1 MQTDDKLNQTLTFVS
16 ISDLMGQ
23 SFYIPGY
30 QRGYRWQPEQVIA
43 LLDDIWEFR
52 EKTIKAQKPIGSVK
66 YCLQPLVVARRQR
79 SDGEHGFYWE
89 VIDGQ
94 QRLTTIFL
102 VLSALGEKPYS
113 IEYETPYADDAY
125 LLDRSRF
132 TPETHLDSYY
142 LNEAY
147 QIIRDWLKNRLGDN
161 RYYIDDF
168 RRALAHPNEF
178 IPQFIW
184 YNSTMEVGQNESLVI
199 DIFDRLN
206 VGKIGLTNA
215 ELIKALFMISLSK
228 PGTQEKNRKQLEIG
242 HQWDKIELA
251 LNQPLFW
258 NFICQDTDRYVTRI
272 EYLFDILMEKSPDD
286 ERNFTFNKYYEKI
299 NTDYKDA
306 HELWA
311 DVEKLYQLFASW
323 YSDKIFFHLIGYFMA
338 SGTATIQ
345 DILEWQKDADGQL
358 LTKDKFRHKL
368 KEKALEPITKKEI
381 DLENDDFFEKYAKD
395 KIRSVLLLFNVF
407 SIIKSEDSNLSSM
420 KFPFDLF
427 RQKDSNGRIM
437 WDVEHIHSQTD
448 KDINGADRKVWIE
461 TMLNYFTGATTY
473 EEARTFID
481 QPEKFKEI
489 YPNESSDDEH
499 KFCTRLNQF
508 HDKVADDQLEQF
520 TELVND
526 LKKYFKENDSEFPPH
541 SLGNLTLLDKR
552 TNRSY
557 QNAFFPVKR
566 EIILRK
572 AQSSVFIPLCTQ
584 NVFLKAY
591 SRTFGNLTSWTK
603 KDCSDYLHTIID
615 TLK

>member
-52 EKTIKAQKPIGSVK
+52 EKTIKAQKTIGSVK

-102 VLSALGEKPYS
+102 VLSALSEKPYS

-125 LLDRSRF
+125 LLDRSLF
-132 TPETHLDSYY
+132 TPATHLDSYY

-147 QIIRDWLKNRLGDN
+147 QIIEEWFKELLGDKK
-161 RYYIDDF
+161 DEF
-168 RRALAHPNEF
+168 RSALVDPDEY

-184 YNSTMEVGQNESLVI
+184 YNVTAEVEPNERLAI

-206 VGKIGLTNA
+206 VGKIRLTNA
-215 ELIKALFMISLSK
+215 ELIKALFMISLSE
-228 PGTQEKNRKQLEIG
+228 PNPQEKYRKQLEIG
-242 HQWDKIELA
+242 HQWDSIELA

-258 NFICQDTDRYVTRI
+258 NFICQDTDRYITRI
-272 EYLFDILMEKSPDD
+272 EYLFDILMEKGPDD
-286 ERNFTFNKYYEKI
+286 EPDFTFNEYYNRIHTK
-299 NTDYKDA
+299 
-306 HELWA
+306 HEDVHNLWKE
-311 DVEKLYQLFASW
+311 VEERYQLFDSW
-323 YSDKIFFHLIGYFMA
+323 YSDKICFHLIGYFMA
-338 SGTATIQ
+338 SGAASIQ
-345 DILEWQKDADGQL
+345 DILEWQKDAKGQL
-358 LTKDKFRHKL
+358 LPKDKFRHRL

-381 DLENDDFFEKYAKD
+381 DLENADFFEKYAKD

-473 EEARTFID
+473 EEVRTFID

-489 YPNESSDDEH
+489 YPNESSDDER
-499 KFCTRLNQF
+499 KFCMRLNQF
-508 HDKVADDQLEQF
+508 HDKVAEDQLEQF
-520 TELVND
+520 TELVSD
-526 LKKYFKENDSEFPPH
+526 LRKYFKENDSEFSTH

-566 EIILRK
+566 ETILRK
-572 AQSSVFIPLCTQ
+572 AQSGVFIPLCTQ

-591 SRTFGNLTSWTK
+591 SRTFGNLTSWTE

>member
-102 VLSALGEKPYS
+102 VLSALGKKPYS

-168 RRALAHPNEF
+168 RRALAHPNKF

-184 YNSTMEVGQNESLVI
+184 YNSTMEVEQNESLVI

-215 ELIKALFMISLSK
+215 ELIKALFMISLSESD
-228 PGTQEKNRKQLEIG
+228 PQEKYRKQLEIG
-242 HQWDKIELA
+242 HQWDNIELA

-272 EYLFDILMEKSPDD
+272 EYLFDILMEKSPND

-306 HELWA
+306 HELWME
-311 DVEKLYQLFASW
+311 VEKLYQLFDSW
-323 YSDKIFFHLIGYFMA
+323 YSDKICFHLIGYFMA
-338 SGTATIQ
+338 SSVASIR
-345 DILEWQKDADGQL
+345 DIIEWQEDDEGQI
-358 LTKDKFRHKL
+358 LTKDKFRSKL

-381 DLENDDFFEKYAKD
+381 DLEADDFFEKYSKD

-407 SIIKSEDSNLSSM
+407 SIIKSEDGNLSSM

-489 YPNESSDDEH
+489 YPNESSDDER
-499 KFCTRLNQF
+499 KFCMRLNQF

-520 TELVND
+520 TELVSD
-526 LKKYFKENDSEFPPH
+526 LRKYFKENDSEFPTH

-572 AQSSVFIPLCTQ
+572 AQSGVFIPLCTQ

-591 SRTFGNLTSWTK
+591 SRTFGNLTSWTE
-603 KDCSDYLHTIID
+603 KDRSDYLQTIVD

>member
-102 VLSALGEKPYS
+102 VLSALSEKPYS

-125 LLDRSRF
+125 LLDRSLF
-132 TPETHLDSYY
+132 TPATHLDSYY

-147 QIIRDWLKNRLGDN
+147 QIIEEWFKELLGDKK
-161 RYYIDDF
+161 DEF
-168 RRALAHPNEF
+168 RSALVDPDEY

-184 YNSTMEVGQNESLVI
+184 YNVTAEVEPNERLAI

-206 VGKIGLTNA
+206 VGKIRLTNA
-215 ELIKALFMISLSK
+215 ELIKALFMISLSE
-228 PGTQEKNRKQLEIG
+228 PNPQEKYRKQLEIG
-242 HQWDKIELA
+242 HQWDSIELA

-258 NFICQDTDRYVTRI
+258 NFICQDTDRYITRI
-272 EYLFDILMEKSPDD
+272 EYLFDILMEKGPDD
-286 ERNFTFNKYYEKI
+286 EPDFTFNEYYNRIHTK
-299 NTDYKDA
+299 
-306 HELWA
+306 HEDVHNLWKE
-311 DVEKLYQLFASW
+311 VEERYQLFDSW
-323 YSDKIFFHLIGYFMA
+323 YSDKTCFHLIGYFMA
-338 SGTATIQ
+338 SGAASIQ
-345 DILEWQKDADGQL
+345 DILEWQGQL
-358 LTKDKFRHKL
+358 PTKDKFRNTL
-368 KEKALEPITKKEI
+368 KEKALEPIQKI
-381 DLENDDFFEKYAKD
+381 DLKNDDFFEKNSKD
-395 KIRSVLLLFNVF
+395 KIRSILLLFNIF
-407 SIIKSEDSNLSSM
+407 SIIKSEDGNLSSM

-448 KDINGADRKVWIE
+448 KDINGVDRKVWIE

-489 YPNESSDDEH
+489 YPNESSDDERM
-499 KFCTRLNQF
+499 FCMRLNQF
-508 HDKVADDQLEQF
+508 HDKVADDQLEKF
-520 TELVND
+520 TELVSD
-526 LKKYFKENDSEFPPH
+526 LRKYFKENDSEFETH

-572 AQSSVFIPLCTQ
+572 AQSGVFIPLCTQ

-591 SRTFGNLTSWTK
+591 SRTFGNLTSWTE
-603 KDCSDYLHTIID
+603 KDRSDYLQTIID

>member
-102 VLSALGEKPYS
+102 VLSALSEKPYS

-125 LLDRSRF
+125 LLDRSLF
-132 TPETHLDSYY
+132 TPATHLDSYY

-147 QIIRDWLKNRLGDN
+147 QIIEEWFKELLGDKK
-161 RYYIDDF
+161 DEF
-168 RRALAHPNEF
+168 RSALVDPDEY

-184 YNSTMEVGQNESLVI
+184 YNVTAEVEPNERLAI

-206 VGKIGLTNA
+206 VGKIRLTNA
-215 ELIKALFMISLSK
+215 ELIKALFMISLSE
-228 PGTQEKNRKQLEIG
+228 PNPQEKYRKQLEIG
-242 HQWDKIELA
+242 HQWDSIELA

-258 NFICQDTDRYVTRI
+258 NFICQDTDRYITRI
-272 EYLFDILMEKSPDD
+272 EYLFDILMEKGPDD
-286 ERNFTFNKYYEKI
+286 EPDFTFNEYYNRIHTK
-299 NTDYKDA
+299 
-306 HELWA
+306 HEDVHNLWKE
-311 DVEKLYQLFASW
+311 VEERYQLFDSW
-323 YSDKIFFHLIGYFMA
+323 YSDKICFHLIGYFMA
-338 SGTATIQ
+338 SGAASIQ
-345 DILEWQKDADGQL
+345 DILEWQKDAKGQL
-358 LTKDKFRHKL
+358 LPKDKFRHRL

-381 DLENDDFFEKYAKD
+381 DLENADFFEKYAKD

-448 KDINGADRKVWIE
+448 KDINGVDRKVWIE

-489 YPNESSDDEH
+489 YPNESSDDERM
-499 KFCTRLNQF
+499 FCMRLNQF
-508 HDKVADDQLEQF
+508 HDKVADDQLEKF
-520 TELVND
+520 TELVSD
-526 LKKYFKENDSEFPPH
+526 LRKYFKENDSEFETH

-572 AQSSVFIPLCTQ
+572 AQSGVFIPLCTQ

-591 SRTFGNLTSWTK
+591 SRTFGNLTSWTE
-603 KDCSDYLHTIID
+603 KDRSDYLQTIID

>member
-102 VLSALGEKPYS
+102 VLSALSEKPYS

-125 LLDRSRF
+125 LLDRSLF
-132 TPETHLDSYY
+132 TPATHLDSYY

-147 QIIRDWLKNRLGDN
+147 QIIEEWFKELLGDKK
-161 RYYIDDF
+161 DEF
-168 RRALAHPNEF
+168 RSALVDPDEY

-184 YNSTMEVGQNESLVI
+184 YNVTAEVEPNERLAI

-206 VGKIGLTNA
+206 VGKIRLTNA
-215 ELIKALFMISLSK
+215 ELIKALFMISLSE
-228 PGTQEKNRKQLEIG
+228 PNPQEKYRKQLEIG
-242 HQWDKIELA
+242 HQWDSIELA

-258 NFICQDTDRYVTRI
+258 NFICQDTDRYITRI
-272 EYLFDILMEKSPDD
+272 EYLFDILMEKGPDD
-286 ERNFTFNKYYEKI
+286 EPDFTFNEYYNRIHTK
-299 NTDYKDA
+299 
-306 HELWA
+306 HEDVHNLWKE
-311 DVEKLYQLFASW
+311 VEERYQLFDSW
-323 YSDKIFFHLIGYFMA
+323 YSDKICFHLIGYFMA
-338 SGTATIQ
+338 SGAASIQ
-345 DILEWQKDADGQL
+345 DILEWQKDAKGQL
-358 LTKDKFRHKL
+358 LPKDKFRHRL

-381 DLENDDFFEKYAKD
+381 DLENADFFEKYAKD

-473 EEARTFID
+473 EEVRTFID

-489 YPNESSDDEH
+489 YPNESSDDER
-499 KFCTRLNQF
+499 KFCMRLNQF
-508 HDKVADDQLEQF
+508 HDKVAEDQLEQF
-520 TELVND
+520 TELVSD
-526 LKKYFKENDSEFPPH
+526 LRKYFKENDSEFPTH

-572 AQSSVFIPLCTQ
+572 AQSGVFIPLCTQ

-591 SRTFGNLTSWTK
+591 SRTFGNLTSWTE

>member
-1 MQTDDKLNQTLTFVS
+1 
-16 ISDLMGQ
+16 
-23 SFYIPGY
+23 
-30 QRGYRWQPEQVIA
+30 
-43 LLDDIWEFR
+43 
-52 EKTIKAQKPIGSVK
+52 
-66 YCLQPLVVARRQR
+66 
-79 SDGEHGFYWE
+79 
-89 VIDGQ
+89 
-94 QRLTTIFL
+94 
-102 VLSALGEKPYS
+102 
-113 IEYETPYADDAY
+113 
-125 LLDRSRF
+125 
-132 TPETHLDSYY
+132 
-142 LNEAY
+142 
-147 QIIRDWLKNRLGDN
+147 
-161 RYYIDDF
+161 
-168 RRALAHPNEF
+168 
-178 IPQFIW
+178 
-184 YNSTMEVGQNESLVI
+184 MEVGQNESLVI

-215 ELIKALFMISLSK
+215 ELIKALFMISLSE
-228 PGTQEKNRKQLEIG
+228 PDTQEKYRKQLEIG
-242 HQWDKIELA
+242 HQWDNIELA

-272 EYLFDILMEKSPDD
+272 EYLFDILMKKGPDD

-381 DLENDDFFEKYAKD
+381 DLDEDKFFEKYSKD

-420 KFPFDLF
+420 KFRFDLF

-481 QPEKFKEI
+481 QPKKFEEI
-489 YPNESSDDEH
+489 YPNESSDDERM
-499 KFCTRLNQF
+499 FCMRLNQF
-508 HDKVADDQLEQF
+508 HDKVADDQLEKF
-520 TELVND
+520 TELVSD
-526 LKKYFKENDSEFPPH
+526 LRTYFKENDSEFPTH

>member
-79 SDGEHGFYWE
+79 SDREHGFYWE

-102 VLSALGEKPYS
+102 VLSALSEKPYS

-132 TPETHLDSYY
+132 TPATHLDSYY

-147 QIIRDWLKNRLGDN
+147 QIIEEWFKELLGDKK
-161 RYYIDDF
+161 DEF
-168 RRALAHPNEF
+168 RSALVDPDEY

-184 YNSTMEVGQNESLVI
+184 YNVTAEVEQNERLAI

-206 VGKIGLTNA
+206 VGKIRLTNA
-215 ELIKALFMISLSK
+215 ELIKALFMISLSE
-228 PGTQEKNRKQLEIG
+228 PPPEEKYRKQLEIG

-272 EYLFDILMEKSPDD
+272 EYLFDILMKKGPDD

-358 LTKDKFRHKL
+358 LPKDKFRHKL

-481 QPEKFKEI
+481 QPEKFEEI
-489 YPNESSDDEH
+489 YPNESSDDERM
-499 KFCTRLNQF
+499 FCMRLNQF
-508 HDKVADDQLEQF
+508 HDKVADDQLEKF
-520 TELVND
+520 TELVSD
-526 LKKYFKENDSEFPPH
+526 LRTYFKENDSEFPTH

-572 AQSSVFIPLCTQ
+572 AQSGVLIPLCTQ

>member
-102 VLSALGEKPYS
+102 VLSALSEKPYS

-125 LLDRSRF
+125 LLDRSLF
-132 TPETHLDSYY
+132 TPATHLDSYY

-147 QIIRDWLKNRLGDN
+147 QIIEEWFKELLGDKK
-161 RYYIDDF
+161 DEF
-168 RRALAHPNEF
+168 RSALVDPDEY

-184 YNSTMEVGQNESLVI
+184 YNVTAEVEPNERLAI

-206 VGKIGLTNA
+206 VGKIRLTNA
-215 ELIKALFMISLSK
+215 ELIKALFMISLSE
-228 PGTQEKNRKQLEIG
+228 PNPQEKYRKQLEIG
-242 HQWDKIELA
+242 HQWDSIELA

-258 NFICQDTDRYVTRI
+258 NFICQDTDRYITRI
-272 EYLFDILMEKSPDD
+272 EYLFDILMEKGPDD
-286 ERNFTFNKYYEKI
+286 EPDFTFNAYYNRIHTK
-299 NTDYKDA
+299 
-306 HELWA
+306 HEDVHNLWKE
-311 DVEKLYQLFASW
+311 VEERYQLFDSW
-323 YSDKIFFHLIGYFMA
+323 YSDKICFHLIGYFMA
-338 SGTATIQ
+338 SGAASIQ
-345 DILEWQKDADGQL
+345 DILEWQKDAKGQL
-358 LTKDKFRHKL
+358 LPKDKFRHRL

-381 DLENDDFFEKYAKD
+381 DLENADFFEKYAKD

-473 EEARTFID
+473 EEVRTFID

-489 YPNESSDDEH
+489 YPNESSDDER
-499 KFCTRLNQF
+499 KFCMRLNQF
-508 HDKVADDQLEQF
+508 HDKVAEDQLEQF
-520 TELVND
+520 TELVSD
-526 LKKYFKENDSEFPPH
+526 LRKYFKENDSEFPTH

-572 AQSSVFIPLCTQ
+572 AQSGVFIPL
-584 NVFLKAY
+584 
-591 SRTFGNLTSWTK
+591 
-603 KDCSDYLHTIID
+603 
-615 TLK
+615 

>member
-102 VLSALGEKPYS
+102 VLSALSERPYS

-125 LLDRSRF
+125 LLDRSLF
-132 TPETHLDSYY
+132 TPATHLDSYY

-147 QIIRDWLKNRLGDN
+147 QIIEEWFKELLGDKK
-161 RYYIDDF
+161 DEF
-168 RRALAHPNEF
+168 RSALVDPDEY

-184 YNSTMEVGQNESLVI
+184 YNVTAEVEPNERLAI

-206 VGKIGLTNA
+206 VGKIRLTNA
-215 ELIKALFMISLSK
+215 ELIKALFMISLSE
-228 PGTQEKNRKQLEIG
+228 PNPQEKYRKQLEIG
-242 HQWDKIELA
+242 HQWDSIELA

-258 NFICQDTDRYVTRI
+258 NFICQDTDRYITRI
-272 EYLFDILMEKSPDD
+272 EYLFDILMEKGPDD
-286 ERNFTFNKYYEKI
+286 EPDFTFNEYYNRIHTK
-299 NTDYKDA
+299 
-306 HELWA
+306 HEDVHNLWKE
-311 DVEKLYQLFASW
+311 VEERYQLFDSW
-323 YSDKIFFHLIGYFMA
+323 YSDKICFHLIGYFMA
-338 SGTATIQ
+338 SGAASIQ
-345 DILEWQKDADGQL
+345 DILEWQKDAKGQL
-358 LTKDKFRHKL
+358 LPKDKFRHRL

-381 DLENDDFFEKYAKD
+381 DLENADFFEKYAKD

-473 EEARTFID
+473 EEVRTFID

-489 YPNESSDDEH
+489 YPNESSDDER
-499 KFCTRLNQF
+499 KFCMRLNQF
-508 HDKVADDQLEQF
+508 HDKVAEDQLEQF
-520 TELVND
+520 TELV
-526 LKKYFKENDSEFPPH
+526 
-541 SLGNLTLLDKR
+541 R
-552 TNRSY
+552 
-557 QNAFFPVKR
+557 
-566 EIILRK
+566 
-572 AQSSVFIPLCTQ
+572 
-584 NVFLKAY
+584 
-591 SRTFGNLTSWTK
+591 
-603 KDCSDYLHTIID
+603 
-615 TLK
+615 

>member
-215 ELIKALFMISLSK
+215 ELIKALFMISLSEPTPK
-228 PGTQEKNRKQLEIG
+228 EKYRKQLEIG

-381 DLENDDFFEKYAKD
+381 DLGNADFFEKYAKD

-407 SIIKSEDSNLSSM
+407 SIIKSEDGNLSSM

-473 EEARTFID
+473 EEVRTFID

-489 YPNESSDDEH
+489 YPNESSDDER
-499 KFCTRLNQF
+499 KFCMRLNQF

-520 TELVND
+520 TELVSD
-526 LKKYFKENDSEFPPH
+526 LRKYFKENDSEFPTH

-572 AQSSVFIPLCTQ
+572 AQSGVFIPLCTQ

-591 SRTFGNLTSWTK
+591 SRTFGNLTSWTE
-603 KDCSDYLHTIID
+603 KDRSDYLQTIVD

>member
-23 SFYIPGY
+23 SFYISGY

-52 EKTIKAQKPIGSVK
+52 EQTIKAQKPIGSVK

-102 VLSALGEKPYS
+102 VLSALSEKPYS

-125 LLDRSRF
+125 LLDRSLF
-132 TPETHLDSYY
+132 TPATHLDSYY

-147 QIIRDWLKNRLGDN
+147 QIIEEWFKELLGDKK
-161 RYYIDDF
+161 DEF
-168 RRALAHPNEF
+168 RSALVDPDEY

-184 YNSTMEVGQNESLVI
+184 YNVTAEVEPNERLAI

-206 VGKIGLTNA
+206 VGKIRLTNA
-215 ELIKALFMISLSK
+215 ELIKALFMISLSE
-228 PGTQEKNRKQLEIG
+228 PNPQEKYRKQLEIG
-242 HQWDKIELA
+242 HQWDSIELA

-258 NFICQDTDRYVTRI
+258 NFICQDTDRYITRI
-272 EYLFDILMEKSPDD
+272 EYLFDILMKKSPDD
-286 ERNFTFNKYYEKI
+286 EQNFTFNKYYEKI

-306 HELWA
+306 HELWTE
-311 DVEKLYQLFASW
+311 VEKLYQLFVSW
-323 YSDKIFFHLIGYFMA
+323 YSDKTCFHLIGYFMA
-338 SGTATIQ
+338 SGAASIQ
-345 DILEWQKDADGQL
+345 DILEWQGQL
-358 LTKDKFRHKL
+358 PTKDKFRNTL
-368 KEKALEPITKKEI
+368 KEKALEPIQKI
-381 DLENDDFFEKYAKD
+381 DLKNDDFFEKNSKD
-395 KIRSVLLLFNVF
+395 KIRSILLLFNIF
-407 SIIKSEDSNLSSM
+407 SIIKSEDGNLSSM

-448 KDINGADRKVWIE
+448 KDINGVDRKVWIE

-489 YPNESSDDEH
+489 YPNESSDDERM
-499 KFCTRLNQF
+499 FCMRLNQF
-508 HDKVADDQLEQF
+508 HDKVADDQLEKF
-520 TELVND
+520 TELVSD
-526 LKKYFKENDSEFPPH
+526 LRKYFKENDSEFETH

-572 AQSSVFIPLCTQ
+572 AQSGVFIPLCTQ

-591 SRTFGNLTSWTK
+591 SRTFGNLTSWTE
-603 KDCSDYLHTIID
+603 KDRSDYLQTIID

>member
-102 VLSALGEKPYS
+102 VLSALSEKPYS

-132 TPETHLDSYY
+132 TPATHLDSYY

-147 QIIRDWLKNRLGDN
+147 QIIEEWFKELLGDKK
-161 RYYIDDF
+161 DEF
-168 RRALAHPNEF
+168 RSALVDPDEY

-184 YNSTMEVGQNESLVI
+184 YNVTAEVEQNERLAI

-206 VGKIGLTNA
+206 VGKIRLTNA
-215 ELIKALFMISLSK
+215 ELIKALFMISLSE
-228 PGTQEKNRKQLEIG
+228 PNPQEKYRKQLEIG
-242 HQWDKIELA
+242 HQWDNIELA

-381 DLENDDFFEKYAKD
+381 DLENDDFFEKYSKD

-489 YPNESSDDEH
+489 YPNESSDDERM
-499 KFCTRLNQF
+499 FCMRLNQF
-508 HDKVADDQLEQF
+508 HDKVADDQLEKF
-520 TELVND
+520 TELVSD
-526 LKKYFKENDSEFPPH
+526 LRTYFKENDSDFPTH

-572 AQSSVFIPLCTQ
+572 AQSGVFIPLCTQ

-591 SRTFGNLTSWTK
+591 SKTFGNLTSWTE
-603 KDCSDYLHTIID
+603 KDRSDYLQTIVD

>member
-215 ELIKALFMISLSK
+215 ELIKALFMISLSE
-228 PGTQEKNRKQLEIG
+228 PDTQEKYRKQLEIG
-242 HQWDKIELA
+242 HQWDNIELA

-272 EYLFDILMEKSPDD
+272 EYLFDILMKKGPDD

-311 DVEKLYQLFASW
+311 DIEKLYQLFASW

-381 DLENDDFFEKYAKD
+381 DLDEDKFFEKYSKD

-420 KFPFDLF
+420 KFRFDLF

-437 WDVEHIHSQTD
+437 WDVAHIHSQTD

-481 QPEKFKEI
+481 QPKKFEEI
-489 YPNESSDDEH
+489 YPNESSDDERM
-499 KFCTRLNQF
+499 FCMRLNQF
-508 HDKVADDQLEQF
+508 HDKVADDQLEKF
-520 TELVND
+520 TELVSD
-526 LKKYFKENDSEFPPH
+526 LRTYFKENDSEFPTH

>member
-94 QRLTTIFL
+94 QRLITIFL
-102 VLSALGEKPYS
+102 VLSALSEKPYS

-125 LLDRSRF
+125 LLDRSLF
-132 TPETHLDSYY
+132 TPATHLDSYY

-147 QIIRDWLKNRLGDN
+147 QIIEEWFKELLGDKK
-161 RYYIDDF
+161 DEF
-168 RRALAHPNEF
+168 RSALVDPDEY

-184 YNSTMEVGQNESLVI
+184 YNVTAEVEPNERLAI

-206 VGKIGLTNA
+206 VGKIRLTNA
-215 ELIKALFMISLSK
+215 ELIKALFMISLSE
-228 PGTQEKNRKQLEIG
+228 PNPQEKYRKQLEIG
-242 HQWDKIELA
+242 HQWDSIELA

-258 NFICQDTDRYVTRI
+258 NFICQDTDRYITRI
-272 EYLFDILMEKSPDD
+272 EYLFDILMEKGPDD
-286 ERNFTFNKYYEKI
+286 EPDFTFNEYYNRIHTK
-299 NTDYKDA
+299 
-306 HELWA
+306 HEDVHNLWKE
-311 DVEKLYQLFASW
+311 VEERYQLFDSW
-323 YSDKIFFHLIGYFMA
+323 YSDKICFHLIGYFMA
-338 SGTATIQ
+338 SGAASIQ
-345 DILEWQKDADGQL
+345 DILEWQKDAKGQL
-358 LTKDKFRHKL
+358 LPKDKFRHRL

-381 DLENDDFFEKYAKD
+381 DLENADFFEKYAKD

-473 EEARTFID
+473 EEVRTFID

-489 YPNESSDDEH
+489 YPNESSDDER
-499 KFCTRLNQF
+499 KFCMRLNQF
-508 HDKVADDQLEQF
+508 HDKVAEEQLEQF
-520 TELVND
+520 TELVSD
-526 LKKYFKENDSEFPPH
+526 LRKYFKENDSEFETH

-572 AQSSVFIPLCTQ
+572 AQSGVFIPLCTQ

-591 SRTFGNLTSWTK
+591 SRTFGNLTSWTE

>member
-215 ELIKALFMISLSK
+215 ELIKALFMISLSE
-228 PGTQEKNRKQLEIG
+228 PDTQEKYRKQLEIG
-242 HQWDKIELA
+242 HQWDNIELA

-272 EYLFDILMEKSPDD
+272 EYLFDILMKKGPDD

-311 DVEKLYQLFASW
+311 DIEKLYQLFASW

-381 DLENDDFFEKYAKD
+381 DLDEDKFFEKYSKD

-420 KFPFDLF
+420 KFRFDLF

-481 QPEKFKEI
+481 QPK
-489 YPNESSDDEH
+489 NSRRS
-499 KFCTRLNQF
+499 TRMN
-508 HDKVADDQLEQF
+508 H
-520 TELVND
+520 
-526 LKKYFKENDSEFPPH
+526 
-541 SLGNLTLLDKR
+541 R
-552 TNRSY
+552 MM
-557 QNAFFPVKR
+557 
-566 EIILRK
+566 
-572 AQSSVFIPLCTQ
+572 
-584 NVFLKAY
+584 NVCFVC
-591 SRTFGNLTSWTK
+591 
-603 KDCSDYLHTIID
+603 D
-615 TLK
+615 

>member
-102 VLSALGEKPYS
+102 VLSALSEKPYS

-132 TPETHLDSYY
+132 TPATHLDSYY

-147 QIIRDWLKNRLGDN
+147 QIIEEWFKELLGDKK
-161 RYYIDDF
+161 DEF
-168 RRALAHPNEF
+168 RSALVDPDEY

-184 YNSTMEVGQNESLVI
+184 YNVTAEVEQNERLAI

-206 VGKIGLTNA
+206 VGKIRLTNA
-215 ELIKALFMISLSK
+215 ELIKALFMISLSE
-228 PGTQEKNRKQLEIG
+228 PNPQEKYRKQLEIG
-242 HQWDKIELA
+242 HQWDSIELA
-251 LNQPLFW
+251 LNQPRFW
-258 NFICQDTDRYVTRI
+258 NFICQDTDRYITRI
-272 EYLFDILMEKSPDD
+272 EYLFDILMDKGPDYETD
-286 ERNFTFNKYYEKI
+286 FTFNEYYNRIHTK
-299 NTDYKDA
+299 
-306 HELWA
+306 HEDVHNLWKK
-311 DVEKLYQLFASW
+311 VEKRYQLFDSW
-323 YSDKIFFHLIGYFMA
+323 YSDKICFHLIGYFMA
-338 SGTATIQ
+338 SGAASIH
-345 DILEWQKDADGQL
+345 DILEWQKDAKGQL
-358 LTKDKFRHKL
+358 LPKDKFRHRL

-381 DLENDDFFEKYAKD
+381 DLGNADFFEKYAKD

-407 SIIKSEDSNLSSM
+407 SIIKSEDGNLSSM

-448 KDINGADRKVWIE
+448 KDINGADRKMWIE

-526 LKKYFKENDSEFPPH
+526 LRKYFKENDSDFPTH

-572 AQSSVFIPLCTQ
+572 AQSGVFIPLCTQ

-591 SRTFGNLTSWTK
+591 SKTFGNLTSWTE
-603 KDCSDYLHTIID
+603 KDRSDYLQTIVD

>member
-102 VLSALGEKPYS
+102 VLSALSEKPYS

-132 TPETHLDSYY
+132 TPATHLDSYY

-147 QIIRDWLKNRLGDN
+147 QIIEEWFKELLGDKK
-161 RYYIDDF
+161 DEF
-168 RRALAHPNEF
+168 RSALVDPDEY

-184 YNSTMEVGQNESLVI
+184 YNVTAEVEQNERLAI

-206 VGKIGLTNA
+206 VGKIRLTNA
-215 ELIKALFMISLSK
+215 ELIKALFMISLSE
-228 PGTQEKNRKQLEIG
+228 PNRQEKDRKQLEIG

-345 DILEWQKDADGQL
+345 DILEWQKDVKGQL

-381 DLENDDFFEKYAKD
+381 DLENDDFFEKYSKD

-473 EEARTFID
+473 EEVRTFID

-489 YPNESSDDEH
+489 YPNESSDDER
-499 KFCTRLNQF
+499 KFCMRLNQF

-520 TELVND
+520 TELVSD
-526 LKKYFKENDSEFPPH
+526 LRKYFKENDSEFPTH

-572 AQSSVFIPLCTQ
+572 AQSGVFIPLCTQ

-591 SRTFGNLTSWTK
+591 SRTFGNLTSWTE

>member
-1 MQTDDKLNQTLTFVS
+1 MRLN
-16 ISDLMGQ
+16 ISN
-23 SFYIPGY
+23 
-30 QRGYRWQPEQVIA
+30 
-43 LLDDIWEFR
+43 
-52 EKTIKAQKPIGSVK
+52 
-66 YCLQPLVVARRQR
+66 CLQPLVVARRQR

-125 LLDRSRF
+125 VLDRSRL

-147 QIIRDWLKNRLGDN
+147 QIIRDWLKNKLGDN

-184 YNSTMEVGQNESLVI
+184 YNSTVEVEQNKSLVI

-215 ELIKALFMISLSK
+215 ELIKALFMISLSE
-228 PGTQEKNRKQLEIG
+228 PTPEEKYRKQLEIG

-272 EYLFDILMEKSPDD
+272 EYLFDILMKKGPDD

-381 DLENDDFFEKYAKD
+381 DLENDDFFEKYSKD

-489 YPNESSDDEH
+489 YPNESSDDERM
-499 KFCTRLNQF
+499 FCMRLNQF
-508 HDKVADDQLEQF
+508 HDKVADDQLEKF
-520 TELVND
+520 TELVSD
-526 LKKYFKENDSEFPPH
+526 LRTYFKENDSEFPTH

-566 EIILRK
+566 QIILRK
-572 AQSSVFIPLCTQ
+572 AQSGVFIPLCTQ

-591 SRTFGNLTSWTK
+591 SRAFGNLTSWTK

>member
-102 VLSALGEKPYS
+102 VLSALSEKPYS

-125 LLDRSRF
+125 LLDRSLF
-132 TPETHLDSYY
+132 TPATHLDSYY

-147 QIIRDWLKNRLGDN
+147 QIIEEWFKELLGDKK
-161 RYYIDDF
+161 DEF
-168 RRALAHPNEF
+168 RSALVDPDEY

-184 YNSTMEVGQNESLVI
+184 YNVTAEVEPNERLAI

-206 VGKIGLTNA
+206 VGKIRLTNA
-215 ELIKALFMISLSK
+215 ELIKALFMISLSE
-228 PGTQEKNRKQLEIG
+228 PNPQEKYRKQLEIG
-242 HQWDKIELA
+242 HQWDSIELA

-258 NFICQDTDRYVTRI
+258 NFICQDTDRYITRI
-272 EYLFDILMEKSPDD
+272 EYLFDILMKKSPDD
-286 ERNFTFNKYYEKI
+286 EQNFTFNKYYEKI

-306 HELWA
+306 HELWTE
-311 DVEKLYQLFASW
+311 VEKLYQLFVSW
-323 YSDKIFFHLIGYFMA
+323 YSDKTCFHLIGYFMA
-338 SGTATIQ
+338 SGAASIQ
-345 DILEWQKDADGQL
+345 DILEWQGQL
-358 LTKDKFRHKL
+358 PTKDKFRNTL
-368 KEKALEPITKKEI
+368 KEKALEPIQKI
-381 DLENDDFFEKYAKD
+381 DLKNDDFFEKNSKD
-395 KIRSVLLLFNVF
+395 KIRSILLLFNIF
-407 SIIKSEDSNLSSM
+407 SIIKSEDGNLSSM

-448 KDINGADRKVWIE
+448 KDINGVDRKVWIE

-489 YPNESSDDEH
+489 YPNESSDDERM
-499 KFCTRLNQF
+499 FCMRLNQF
-508 HDKVADDQLEQF
+508 HDKVADDQLEKF
-520 TELVND
+520 TELVSD
-526 LKKYFKENDSEFPPH
+526 LRKYFKENDSEFETH

-572 AQSSVFIPLCTQ
+572 AQSGVFIPLCTQ

-591 SRTFGNLTSWTK
+591 SRTFGNLTSWTE
-603 KDCSDYLHTIID
+603 KDRSDYLQTIID

>member
-215 ELIKALFMISLSK
+215 ELIKALFMISLSE
-228 PGTQEKNRKQLEIG
+228 PDTQEKYRKQLEIG
-242 HQWDKIELA
+242 HQWDNIELA

-272 EYLFDILMEKSPDD
+272 EYLFDILMKKGPDD

-381 DLENDDFFEKYAKD
+381 DLENDVFFEKYSKD

-420 KFPFDLF
+420 KFRFDLF

-481 QPEKFKEI
+481 QPKKFEEI
-489 YPNESSDDEH
+489 YPNESSDDERM
-499 KFCTRLNQF
+499 FCMRLNQF
-508 HDKVADDQLEQF
+508 HDKVADDQLEKF
-520 TELVND
+520 TELVSD
-526 LKKYFKENDSEFPPH
+526 LRTYFKENDSEFPTH

>member
-113 IEYETPYADDAY
+113 IEYETPYADNAY

-215 ELIKALFMISLSK
+215 ELIKALFMISLSE
-228 PGTQEKNRKQLEIG
+228 PDTQEKYRKQLEIG
-242 HQWDKIELA
+242 HQWDNIELA

-272 EYLFDILMEKSPDD
+272 EYLFDILMKKGPDD

-381 DLENDDFFEKYAKD
+381 DLDEDKFFEKYSKD

-420 KFPFDLF
+420 KFRFDLF

-481 QPEKFKEI
+481 QPKKFEEI
-489 YPNESSDDEH
+489 YPNESSDDERM
-499 KFCTRLNQF
+499 FCMRLNQF
-508 HDKVADDQLEQF
+508 HDKVADDQLEKF
-520 TELVND
+520 TELVSD
-526 LKKYFKENDSEFPPH
+526 LRTYFKENDSEFPTH

>member
-94 QRLTTIFL
+94 QRLITIFL
-102 VLSALGEKPYS
+102 VLSALSEKPYS

-125 LLDRSRF
+125 LLDRSLF
-132 TPETHLDSYY
+132 TPATHLDSYY

-147 QIIRDWLKNRLGDN
+147 QIIEEWFKELLGDKK
-161 RYYIDDF
+161 DEF
-168 RRALAHPNEF
+168 RSALVDPDEY

-184 YNSTMEVGQNESLVI
+184 YNVTAEVEPNERLAI

-206 VGKIGLTNA
+206 VGKIRLTNA
-215 ELIKALFMISLSK
+215 ELIKALFMISLSE
-228 PGTQEKNRKQLEIG
+228 PNPQEKYRKQLEIG
-242 HQWDKIELA
+242 HQWDSIELA

-258 NFICQDTDRYVTRI
+258 NFICQDTDRYITRI
-272 EYLFDILMEKSPDD
+272 EYLFDILMEKGPDD
-286 ERNFTFNKYYEKI
+286 EPDFTFNEYYNRIHTK
-299 NTDYKDA
+299 
-306 HELWA
+306 HEDVHNLWKE
-311 DVEKLYQLFASW
+311 VEERYQLFDSW
-323 YSDKIFFHLIGYFMA
+323 YSDKICFHLIGYFMA
-338 SGTATIQ
+338 SGAASIQ

-381 DLENDDFFEKYAKD
+381 DLDEDKFFEKYSKD

-420 KFPFDLF
+420 KFRFDLF

-481 QPEKFKEI
+481 QPKKFEEI
-489 YPNESSDDEH
+489 YPNESSDDERM
-499 KFCTRLNQF
+499 FCMRLNQF
-508 HDKVADDQLEQF
+508 HDKVAEEQLEQF
-520 TELVND
+520 TELVSD
-526 LKKYFKENDSEFPPH
+526 LRKYFKENDSEFETH

-572 AQSSVFIPLCTQ
+572 AQSGVFIPLCTQ

-591 SRTFGNLTSWTK
+591 SRTFGNLTSWTE

>member
-102 VLSALGEKPYS
+102 VLSALSEKPYS

-125 LLDRSRF
+125 LLDRSLF
-132 TPETHLDSYY
+132 TPATHLDSYY

-147 QIIRDWLKNRLGDN
+147 QIIEEWFKELLGDKK
-161 RYYIDDF
+161 DEF
-168 RRALAHPNEF
+168 RSALVDPDEY

-184 YNSTMEVGQNESLVI
+184 YNVTAEVEPNERLAI

-206 VGKIGLTNA
+206 VGKIRLTNA
-215 ELIKALFMISLSK
+215 ELIKALFMISLSE
-228 PGTQEKNRKQLEIG
+228 PNPQEKYRKQLEIG
-242 HQWDKIELA
+242 HQWDSIELA

-258 NFICQDTDRYVTRI
+258 NFICQDTDRYITRI
-272 EYLFDILMEKSPDD
+272 EYLFDILMEKGPDD
-286 ERNFTFNKYYEKI
+286 EPDFTFNEYYNRIHTK
-299 NTDYKDA
+299 
-306 HELWA
+306 HEDVHNLWKE
-311 DVEKLYQLFASW
+311 VEERYQLFDSW
-323 YSDKIFFHLIGYFMA
+323 YSDKICFHLIGYFMA
-338 SGTATIQ
+338 SGAASIQ
-345 DILEWQKDADGQL
+345 DILEWQKDAKGQL
-358 LTKDKFRHKL
+358 LPKDKFRHRL

-381 DLENDDFFEKYAKD
+381 DLENADFFEKYAKD

-473 EEARTFID
+473 EEVRTFID

-489 YPNESSDDEH
+489 YPNESSDDER
-499 KFCTRLNQF
+499 KFCMRLNQF
-508 HDKVADDQLEQF
+508 HDKVAEEQF
-520 TELVND
+520 TELVSD
-526 LKKYFKENDSEFPPH
+526 LRKYFKENDSEFPTH

-572 AQSSVFIPLCTQ
+572 AQSGVFIPLCTQ

-591 SRTFGNLTSWTK
+591 SRTFGNLTSWTE

>member
-1 MQTDDKLNQTLTFVS
+1 M
-16 ISDLMGQ
+16 
-23 SFYIPGY
+23 
-30 QRGYRWQPEQVIA
+30 
-43 LLDDIWEFR
+43 
-52 EKTIKAQKPIGSVK
+52 
-66 YCLQPLVVARRQR
+66 VVARRQR

-125 LLDRSRF
+125 LLDISRF
-132 TPETHLDSYY
+132 TTETHLDSYY

-147 QIIRDWLKNRLGDN
+147 QIIEAWLKVHGDKK
-161 RYYIDDF
+161 DEF
-168 RRALAHPNEF
+168 RSALVDPDKY

-184 YNSTMEVGQNESLVI
+184 YNVTAEVEENERLAI

-206 VGKIGLTNA
+206 VGKIRLTNA
-215 ELIKALFMISLSK
+215 ELIKALFMISSSK
-228 PGTQEKNRKQLEIG
+228 SDSKEEKYRKKLKIG
-242 HQWDKIELA
+242 HQWDTIELA

-272 EYLFDILMEKSPDD
+272 EYLFDILMGKVPDNEPD
-286 ERNFTFNKYYEKI
+286 FTFNEYYNRI
-299 NTDYKDA
+299 NTKHEDV
-306 HELWA
+306 HELWEN
-311 DVEKLYQLFASW
+311 VEKQYQLFDSW
-323 YSDKIFFHLIGYFMA
+323 YSDKICFHLIGYFMA
-338 SGTATIQ
+338 SGAALIQ
-345 DILEWQKDADGQL
+345 DILKWQDQL
-358 LTKDKFRHKL
+358 PTKDKFRHKL

-427 RQKDSNGRIM
+427 RQKDSNGRVI

-448 KDINGADRKVWIE
+448 KDINDADRKEWVE
-461 TMLNYFTGATTY
+461 TMLNYFTGAETY
-473 EEARTFID
+473 EEARTIIED
-481 QPEKFKEI
+481 PNKLREI
-489 YPNESSDDEH
+489 YPDISSEERD
-499 KFCTRLNQF
+499 FCKNLNQF
-508 HDKVADDQLEQF
+508 HDKVADDQLEKF
-520 TELVND
+520 TELVSA
-526 LKKYFKENDSEFPPH
+526 LRKYFKENDSDFPTH

-566 EIILRK
+566 RIILRK
-572 AQSSVFIPLCTQ
+572 AQSGVFIPLCTQ

-591 SRTFGNLTSWTK
+591 SRTFGNLTSWTE

>member
-102 VLSALGEKPYS
+102 VLSALSEKPYS

-132 TPETHLDSYY
+132 TPATHLDSYY

-147 QIIRDWLKNRLGDN
+147 QIIEEWFKELLGDKK
-161 RYYIDDF
+161 DEF
-168 RRALAHPNEF
+168 RSALVDPDEY

-184 YNSTMEVGQNESLVI
+184 YNVTAEVEPNERLAI

-206 VGKIGLTNA
+206 VGKIRLTNA
-215 ELIKALFMISLSK
+215 ELIKALFMISLSE
-228 PGTQEKNRKQLEIG
+228 PNPQEKYRKQLEIG
-242 HQWDKIELA
+242 HQWDSIELA

-258 NFICQDTDRYVTRI
+258 NFICQDTDRYITRI
-272 EYLFDILMEKSPDD
+272 EYLFDILMDKGPDYEPD
-286 ERNFTFNKYYEKI
+286 FTFNEYYNRIHTK
-299 NTDYKDA
+299 
-306 HELWA
+306 HEDVHNLWKE
-311 DVEKLYQLFASW
+311 VEKRYQLFDSW
-323 YSDKIFFHLIGYFMA
+323 YSDKICFHLIGYFMA
-338 SGTATIQ
+338 SGAALIH
-345 DILEWQKDADGQL
+345 DILEWQKDAKGQL
-358 LTKDKFRHKL
+358 LPKDKFRHRL

-381 DLENDDFFEKYAKD
+381 DLGNADFFEKYAKD

-407 SIIKSEDSNLSSM
+407 SIIKSEDGNLSSM

-448 KDINGADRKVWIE
+448 KDINGADRKMWIE

-481 QPEKFKEI
+481 QPEKFEEI
-489 YPNESSDDEH
+489 YPNESSDDERM
-499 KFCTRLNQF
+499 FCMRLNQF

-526 LKKYFKENDSEFPPH
+526 LRKYFKENDSDFPTH

-572 AQSSVFIPLCTQ
+572 AQSGVFIPLCTQ

-591 SRTFGNLTSWTK
+591 SKTFGNLTSWTE
-603 KDCSDYLHTIID
+603 KDRSDYLQTIVD